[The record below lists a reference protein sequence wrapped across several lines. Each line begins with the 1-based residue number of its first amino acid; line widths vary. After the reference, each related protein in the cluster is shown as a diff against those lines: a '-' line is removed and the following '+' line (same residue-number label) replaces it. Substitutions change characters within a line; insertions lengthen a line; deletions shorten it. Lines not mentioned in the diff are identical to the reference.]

1 MCVENV
7 TNEDVTINMILCAF
21 DKFSNHISDKIDLYV
36 ETVSTSLR
44 LPNNDIANVNSM

>member
-36 ETVSTSLR
+36 ETVDFR